1 MIAALATP
9 GPRLIPGRVAAVP
22 AVHPTYRPDEAAP
35 ESKRGR
41 SMGSR
46 RLGAARIEAS
56 RARLRRQPVNFEPGD

>member
-9 GPRLIPGRVAAVP
+9 GPRLIPGRVAAVL

-35 ESKRGR
+35 QSKRRR

-56 RARLRRQPVNFEPGD
+56 GARLRRQSVNLEPQN